1 MKTLTHLRL
10 VAAALLSTWLVAAAA
25 ADSVMFK
32 FTDQRGDVVYSYTLP
47 PGQAR
52 LGYQKVD
59 VSTGQVVESVAPQLP
74 PEELAEQL
82 RREEALNACRA
93 ELARLHALY
102 GSEQDIGHAEREA
115 LDSLERRIAQI
126 QGNLALARQEQ
137 ERLSARAADAERA
150 GRPVSQSLLDKLQR
164 SQSQIRT
171 LMREVEQRRAE
182 QNEART
188 RYARELQQ
196 FRDGDCGK

>member
-10 VAAALLSTWLVAAAA
+10 AAAAFLSTWLLAASA

-32 FTDQRGDVVYSYTLP
+32 FTDHRGDVVYSYTLP

-52 LGYQKVD
+52 LGYEKVD

-82 RREEALNACRA
+82 RREQALDACRA

-102 GSEQDIGHAEREA
+102 GSEQDIAYAEREA
-115 LDSLERRIAQI
+115 LDSLDRRIAQI

-150 GRPVSQSLLDKLQR
+150 GRPVSQSLIDKLQR

-171 LMREVEQRRAE
+171 LMQEVEQRRAE
-182 QNEART
+182 QGEARS
-188 RYARELQQ
+188 RYARELQR
-196 FRDGDCGK
+196 FRDGDCEI